1 MQLEIRNLTKEYG
14 EKKALDSVSL
24 VLTEGVY
31 GLLGPNGAGKSTL
44 MNIIAQI
51 TKQTSGEVLFEHKN
65 ISDMG
70 NTYKSIL
77 GFMPQQQ
84 GMYEYFTGY
93 RFLYYM
99 AALKGVMPCNIKS
112 EVLRVAERVNL
123 KDNLKQK
130 IRGYSGGMKQRL
142 LIAQALLNEPKV
154 VLFDEATAGLDPKI
168 RIEVRNLISEIARDK
183 IVLIATH
190 VVQDVEYIAR
200 KLIVMRQGKLI
211 ACDAVDK
218 LLAWMEG
225 KVYETVVGYE
235 DAKTVE
241 NRYIVSNMLQVSNGI
256 RMRIIAEKLPD
267 FDAQAVSPSLEDY
280 YLYTFEGKK
289 QGEVS

>member
-1 MQLEIRNLTKEYG
+1 MSLQLEIRDLTKEYG

-51 TKQTSGEVLFEHKN
+51 TKQTSGEVLFDGQN

-70 NTYKSIL
+70 NTYKSML

-99 AALKGVMPCNIKS
+99 AALKGVAPGNIKS
-112 EVLRVAERVNL
+112 EVFRVAERVNL
-123 KDNLKQK
+123 QNNLKQK

-142 LIAQALLNEPKV
+142 LIAQALLNEPRV

-200 KLIVMRQGKLI
+200 KLIVMRQGKLV
-211 ACDAVDK
+211 ACDTVDK
-218 LLAWMEG
+218 LLSSMNG
-225 KVYETVVGYE
+225 KVYEVVADY
-235 DAKTVE
+235 DDVKAIE
-241 NRYIVSNMLQVSNGI
+241 NQYIVSNMLQVSNGI
-256 RMRIIAEKLPD
+256 RMRIIAESLPEL
-267 FDAQAVSPSLEDY
+267 DAQAVPPSLEDY

-289 QGEVS
+289 

>member
-1 MQLEIRNLTKEYG
+1 MSLQLEIRDLTKEYG

-24 VLTEGVY
+24 VLAEGVY

-51 TKQTSGEVLFEHKN
+51 TKQTSGEVLFDGQN

-70 NTYKSIL
+70 NTYKSML

-99 AALKGVMPCNIKS
+99 AALKGVAPGNIKS

-123 KDNLKQK
+123 QNNLKQK

-142 LIAQALLNEPKV
+142 LIAQALLNEPRV

-200 KLIVMRQGKLI
+200 KLIVMRHGKLV
-211 ACDAVDK
+211 ACDTVDK
-218 LLAWMEG
+218 LLSSMDG
-225 KVYETVVGYE
+225 KVYEVVADYE
-235 DAKTVE
+235 DVRAIE
-241 NRYIVSNMLQVSNGI
+241 NQYIVSNMLQVSNGI
-256 RMRIIAEKLPD
+256 RMRIIAESLPEL
-267 FDAQAVSPSLEDY
+267 DAQAVPPSLEDY

-289 QGEVS
+289 

>member
-1 MQLEIRNLTKEYG
+1 MRLQLEIRDLTKEYG

-51 TKQTSGEVLFEHKN
+51 TKQTSGEVLFDGQN

-70 NTYKSIL
+70 NTYKSML

-99 AALKGVMPCNIKS
+99 AALKGVAPGNIKS

-123 KDNLKQK
+123 QNNLKQK

-142 LIAQALLNEPKV
+142 LIAQALLNEPRV

-200 KLIVMRQGKLI
+200 KLIVMRQGKLV
-211 ACDAVDK
+211 ACDTVDK
-218 LLAWMEG
+218 LLSSMDG
-225 KVYETVVGYE
+225 KVYEVVADYE
-235 DAKTVE
+235 DVRAIE
-241 NRYIVSNMLQVSNGI
+241 NQYIVSNMLQVSNGI
-256 RMRIIAEKLPD
+256 RMRIIAESLPE
-267 FDAQAVSPSLEDY
+267 FDAQAVPPSLEDY

-289 QGEVS
+289 

>member
-1 MQLEIRNLTKEYG
+1 MSLQLEIRDLTKEYG

-51 TKQTSGEVLFEHKN
+51 TKQTSGEVLFDGQN

-70 NTYKSIL
+70 NTYKSML

-99 AALKGVMPCNIKS
+99 AALKGVAPGNIKS

-123 KDNLKQK
+123 QNNLKQK

-142 LIAQALLNEPKV
+142 LIAQALLNEPRV

-200 KLIVMRQGKLI
+200 KLIVMRQGKLV
-211 ACDAVDK
+211 ACDTVDK
-218 LLAWMEG
+218 LLSSMDG
-225 KVYETVVGYE
+225 KVYEVVADYE
-235 DAKTVE
+235 DVRAIE
-241 NRYIVSNMLQVSNGI
+241 NQYIVSNMLQVSNGI
-256 RMRIIAEKLPD
+256 RMRIIAESLSEL
-267 FDAQAVSPSLEDY
+267 DAQAVPPSLEDY

-289 QGEVS
+289 

>member
-1 MQLEIRNLTKEYG
+1 MRVQLAIRDLTKEYG

-51 TKQTSGEVLFEHKN
+51 TKQTSGEVLFDGQN

-70 NTYKSIL
+70 NTYKSML

-99 AALKGVMPCNIKS
+99 AALKGVAPGNIKS

-123 KDNLKQK
+123 QNNLKQK

-142 LIAQALLNEPKV
+142 LIAQALLNEPRV

-200 KLIVMRQGKLI
+200 KLIVMRQGKLV
-211 ACDAVDK
+211 ACDTVDK
-218 LLAWMEG
+218 LLSSMDG
-225 KVYETVVGYE
+225 KVYEVVADYE
-235 DAKTVE
+235 DVRAIE
-241 NRYIVSNMLQVSNGI
+241 NQYIVSNMLQVSNGI
-256 RMRIIAEKLPD
+256 RMRIIAESLPE
-267 FDAQAVSPSLEDY
+267 FDAQAVPPSLEDY

-289 QGEVS
+289 

>member
-1 MQLEIRNLTKEYG
+1 MSLQLEIRDLTKEYG
-14 EKKALDSVSL
+14 EKKALDSLSL

-51 TKQTSGEVLFEHKN
+51 TKQTSGEVLFDEQN

-70 NTYKSIL
+70 NTYKSML

-99 AALKGVMPCNIKS
+99 AALKGVAPCNIKS

-123 KDNLKQK
+123 QNNLKQK

-142 LIAQALLNEPKV
+142 LIAQALLNEPRV

-200 KLIVMRQGKLI
+200 KLIVMRQGKLV
-211 ACDAVDK
+211 ACDTVDK
-218 LLAWMEG
+218 LLSSMDG
-225 KVYETVVGYE
+225 KVYEVVADY
-235 DAKTVE
+235 DDVKAIE
-241 NRYIVSNMLQVSNGI
+241 NQYIVSNMLQVSNGI
-256 RMRIIAEKLPD
+256 RMRIIAESLPEL
-267 FDAQAVSPSLEDY
+267 DAQAVPPSLEDY

-289 QGEVS
+289 

>member
-1 MQLEIRNLTKEYG
+1 MRLQLEIRDLTKEYG

-51 TKQTSGEVLFEHKN
+51 TKQTSGEVLFDGQN

-70 NTYKSIL
+70 NTYKSML

-99 AALKGVMPCNIKS
+99 AALKGVAPGNIKS

-123 KDNLKQK
+123 QNNLKQK

-142 LIAQALLNEPKV
+142 LIAQALLNEPRV

-200 KLIVMRQGKLI
+200 KLIVMRQGKLV
-211 ACDAVDK
+211 ACDTVDK
-218 LLAWMEG
+218 LLSSMDG
-225 KVYETVVGYE
+225 KVYEVVADYE
-235 DAKTVE
+235 DVRAIE
-241 NRYIVSNMLQVSNGI
+241 NQYIVSNMLQVSNGI
-256 RMRIIAEKLPD
+256 RMRIIAESLSEL
-267 FDAQAVSPSLEDY
+267 DAQAVPPSLEDY

-289 QGEVS
+289 

>member
-1 MQLEIRNLTKEYG
+1 MSLQLEIRDLTKEYG

-24 VLTEGVY
+24 VLAEGVY

-51 TKQTSGEVLFEHKN
+51 TKQTSGEVLFDGQN

-70 NTYKSIL
+70 NTYKSML

-99 AALKGVMPCNIKS
+99 AALKGVAPGNIKS

-123 KDNLKQK
+123 QNNLKQK

-142 LIAQALLNEPKV
+142 LIAQALLNEPRV

-200 KLIVMRQGKLI
+200 KLIVMRQGKLV
-211 ACDAVDK
+211 ACDTVDK
-218 LLAWMEG
+218 LLSSMDG
-225 KVYETVVGYE
+225 KVYEVVADY
-235 DAKTVE
+235 DDVKAIE
-241 NRYIVSNMLQVSNGI
+241 NQYIVSNMLQVSNGI
-256 RMRIIAEKLPD
+256 RMRIIAESLPEL
-267 FDAQAVSPSLEDY
+267 DAQAVPPSLEDY

-289 QGEVS
+289 

>member
-1 MQLEIRNLTKEYG
+1 MSLQLEIRDLTKEYG

-51 TKQTSGEVLFEHKN
+51 TKQTSGEVLFDEQN

-70 NTYKSIL
+70 NTYKSML

-99 AALKGVMPCNIKS
+99 AALKGVAPGNIKS

-123 KDNLKQK
+123 QNNLKQK

-142 LIAQALLNEPKV
+142 LIAQALLNEPRV

-200 KLIVMRQGKLI
+200 KLIVMRQGKLV
-211 ACDAVDK
+211 ACDTVDR
-218 LLAWMEG
+218 LLSSMDS
-225 KVYETVVGYE
+225 KVYEMVADYE
-235 DAKTVE
+235 DVRAIE
-241 NRYIVSNMLQVSNGI
+241 NQYIVSNMLQVSNGI
-256 RMRIIAEKLPD
+256 RMRIIAESLPEL
-267 FDAQAVSPSLEDY
+267 DAQAVPPSLEDY

-289 QGEVS
+289 

>member
-1 MQLEIRNLTKEYG
+1 MSLQLEIRNLTKEYG
-14 EKKALDSVSL
+14 EKRALDSISL

-51 TKQTSGEVLFEHKN
+51 TKQTSGEVLLDKQN

-70 NTYKSIL
+70 NTYKSML

-99 AALKGVMPCNIKS
+99 AALKGVAPNNIKS

-123 KDNLKQK
+123 QNNLKQK

-142 LIAQALLNEPKV
+142 LIAQALLNEPRV

-200 KLIVMRQGKLI
+200 KLIVMRQGKLA
-211 ACDAVDK
+211 ACDTVDK
-218 LLAWMEG
+218 LLSSMDG
-225 KVYETVVGYE
+225 KVYETVADY
-235 DAKTVE
+235 DAVKAIE
-241 NRYIVSNMLQVSNGI
+241 NQYIVSNMLQVSNGI
-256 RMRIIAEKLPD
+256 RMRIIAESMPD
-267 FDAQAVSPSLEDY
+267 FDAQAVPPSLEDY
-280 YLYTFEGKK
+280 YLYTFEGK
-289 QGEVS
+289 